1 MKPKLFTT
9 ALIAAIAITGCTS
22 SPLNIVP
29 TPVPTRFTER
39 GDMVVRDQI
48 NLTAPPGWKITYED
62 SPDRNDVAY
71 FSKPDDTSD
80 KTGSLQVHF
89 LGQSGVY
96 RIRSRQGPE
105 KAFSYAKERLIPRT
119 AHVEKLNITSI
130 DGNPA
135 VGYYYDFGEG
145 SELSDEDYHVFRS
158 DGLWAFTIRAPR
170 YGEIPSELRQAVLN
184 ATWTEVTEPNVKHLG
199 PREIFSYDDLI
210 TPKPAR
216 DR

>member
-22 SPLNIVP
+22 NPLSIVP

-96 RIRSRQGPE
+96 RIHSRQGPE
-105 KAFSYAKERLIPRT
+105 KAFSYAKDRLIPHT
-119 AHVEKLNITSI
+119 ANVKKLDITSI

-135 VGYYYDFGEG
+135 IGYYYNFGEG
-145 SELSDEDYHVFRS
+145 SEQSGEDYYVLRS
-158 DGLWAFTIRAPR
+158 DGLWTFSISAPY
-170 YGEIPSELRQAVLN
+170 YGEIPPELRQVVLN